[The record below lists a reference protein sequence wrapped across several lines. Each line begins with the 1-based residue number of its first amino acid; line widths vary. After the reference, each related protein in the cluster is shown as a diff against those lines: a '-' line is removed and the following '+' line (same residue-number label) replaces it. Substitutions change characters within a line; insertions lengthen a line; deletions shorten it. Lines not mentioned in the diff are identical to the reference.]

1 MGNVAGRDQRQTFL
15 DNSTTPTTT
24 PPFLT
29 KSVEMASRPTVTI
42 LSADGSAS
50 GATHP
55 LPKVFTSPIR
65 PDIVQTVHTG
75 MAKNKRQPYAVSEKA
90 GHQTS
95 AESWGTGRA
104 VARIPRVSGGGTHR
118 AGQAAFGNMCRSG
131 RMFAPTKI
139 WRKWHIKVNQKQKR
153 YATCSA
159 LAASAA
165 APLLMAR
172 GHQIMSVAEV
182 PLVIDSQVL
191 EAGAA
196 AKTAGSVALLNAV
209 GAGEDIAKVK
219 GSKKLRAGKGKLRG
233 RRHRQ
238 RRGPLVIYDP
248 AVDGKDLVKGFRNI
262 PGVETCPVT
271 ALNLLQLAPGGHLGR
286 FIVWSSAAFKA
297 LDEIYGSQTEV
308 SQHKRDFLLPSNCV
322 SQADLARLIN
332 SSEIQSSLTA
342 PKGYATTR
350 RSAVQKKNPLQNRQV
365 LLRLNPYA
373 ATFAKEAQK
382 SQA

>member
-1 MGNVAGRDQRQTFL
+1 MSLVVVLTVPVRLPSVTCAVPVACSPLPRSG
-15 DNSTTPTTT
+15 
-24 PPFLT
+24 
-29 KSVEMASRPTVTI
+29 
-42 LSADGSAS
+42 AS
-50 GATHP
+50 G
-55 LPKVFTSPIR
+55 TSR
-65 PDIVQTVHTG
+65 STRSRSEHSR
-75 MAKNKRQPYAVSEKA
+75 AKEL
-90 GHQTS
+90 
-95 AESWGTGRA
+95 ESNTDK
-104 VARIPRVSGGGTHR
+104 PR
-118 AGQAAFGNMCRSG
+118 
-131 RMFAPTKI
+131 
-139 WRKWHIKVNQKQKR
+139 R

-172 GHQIMSVAEV
+172 GHQIMTVAEV

-332 SSEIQSSLTA
+332 SSEIQSSVTA

>member
-1 MGNVAGRDQRQTFL
+1 
-15 DNSTTPTTT
+15 
-24 PPFLT
+24 
-29 KSVEMASRPTVTI
+29 
-42 LSADGSAS
+42 
-50 GATHP
+50 
-55 LPKVFTSPIR
+55 
-65 PDIVQTVHTG
+65 
-75 MAKNKRQPYAVSEKA
+75 
-90 GHQTS
+90 
-95 AESWGTGRA
+95 
-104 VARIPRVSGGGTHR
+104 
-118 AGQAAFGNMCRSG
+118 
-131 RMFAPTKI
+131 
-139 WRKWHIKVNQKQKR
+139 
-153 YATCSA
+153 
-159 LAASAA
+159 
-165 APLLMAR
+165 MAR